1 MIMTMK
7 RMMIMA
13 VAVAAAMCCAVS
25 CGRKTETPAEGSRIG
40 FALSFFK
47 AVNSSVPGGENVV
60 ASPYSAG
67 VALSMLTEGADGQ
80 TKVEF
85 DNALNGC
92 LFVSESLSDNDT
104 VVVKSANSIW
114 ISDNFSVRNRY
125 VAHMEKDF
133 NAAVEVMDFAD
144 PSTVHAMNNWCSE
157 NTEGKIAKIK
167 DSLSPNDVMVLADAL
182 YFNAPWENAFDPGLT
197 HDAVFHGLNKDT
209 DVKMMYRNGMYDYI
223 EYQGCQIIRLPYA
236 GGRYSMY
243 VALPPAGM
251 SPGSVLPY
259 VGESMFKMALGML
272 RPAEVKFYMPKVK
285 LETSMNLNKTLERM
299 GVRTAFS
306 AAADFDGISVSGP
319 LVLNEV
325 AQKCYIDITEQGTE
339 AAAVTT
345 ATIALTSL
353 RPAADQKVMK
363 VDRPYIFFIAD
374 MENENILFTGTI
386 SNL

>member
-7 RMMIMA
+7 KMTLMA
-13 VAVAAAMCCAVS
+13 AVAAMLGAVS
-25 CGRKTETPAEGSRIG
+25 CGQEAEAPAEGSRIG

-125 VAHMEKDF
+125 VDHLEKDF
-133 NAAVEVMDFAD
+133 KAAVEVMDFAD
-144 PSTVHAMNNWCSE
+144 PATVHAMNNWCSE
-157 NTEGKIAKIK
+157 NTEGKITKIK
-167 DSLSPNDVMVLADAL
+167 DSLSPNDVMVLANAL
-182 YFNAPWENAFDPGLT
+182 YFNAPWENAFDAGLT
-197 HDAVFHGLNKDT
+197 HDAVFYGLNKET
-209 DVKMMYRNGMYDYI
+209 DVKMMYRKGMYDYV

-259 VGESMFKMALGML
+259 VGESLFKMALGML
-272 RPAEVKFYMPKVK
+272 KPAEVKFYMPKVK

-345 ATIALTSL
+345 ATIALTSI
-353 RPAADQKVMK
+353 RPAADQKVMR
-363 VDRPYIFFIAD
+363 VDRPFLFFIAD
-374 MENENILFTGTI
+374 MENENILFTGNI

>member
-1 MIMTMK
+1 M
-7 RMMIMA
+7 
-13 VAVAAAMCCAVS
+13 AVAAAMCCAVS

-80 TKVEF
+80 TKVEI

-104 VVVKSANSIW
+104 VIVKSANSVW

-125 VAHMEKDF
+125 VDHMEKDF
-133 NAAVEVMDFAD
+133 KAEVEVMNFAD
-144 PSTVHAMNNWCSE
+144 PSTVQAMNNWCSE
-157 NTEGKIAKIK
+157 NTEGKIKKIK
-167 DSLSPNDVMVLADAL
+167 EYLSQNDVMVLVNAL
-182 YFNAPWENAFDPGLT
+182 YFNAPWENAFNADLT
-197 HDAVFHGLNKDT
+197 HDDVFHGLNGDAE
-209 DVKMMYRNGMYDYI
+209 VRMMYRKGTYDYV

-251 SPGSVLPY
+251 TPGSVLPY
-259 VGESMFKMALGML
+259 VGESLFKMALGML
-272 RPAEVKFYMPKVK
+272 KPAEVKFYMPKVK

-306 AAADFDGISVSGP
+306 TAADFDGISVSGP
-319 LVLNEV
+319 LLLSEV

-339 AAAVTT
+339 AAAVTA
-345 ATIALTSL
+345 ATVALTSV
-353 RPAADQKVMK
+353 RPSIEYKVMK

>member
-7 RMMIMA
+7 KMILMA
-13 VAVAAAMCCAVS
+13 AVAAMFGAVS
-25 CGRKTETPAEGSRIG
+25 CGQEAETPAEGSRIG

-104 VVVKSANSIW
+104 LVVKSANSIW

-182 YFNAPWENAFDPGLT
+182 YFKAPWENAFDPGLT

-299 GVRTAFS
+299 GVRTAFT
-306 AAADFDGISVSGP
+306 AAADFDGISASGP

-325 AQKCYIDITEQGTE
+325 TQKCYIDITEQGTE

-374 MENENILFTGTI
+374 MKNENILFTGTI

>member
-1 MIMTMK
+1 M
-7 RMMIMA
+7 
-13 VAVAAAMCCAVS
+13 AVAAAMCCAVS

-251 SPGSVLPY
+251 TPGSVLPY
-259 VGESMFKMALGML
+259 VGESLFKMALGML
-272 RPAEVKFYMPKVK
+272 KPAEVKFYMPKVK

-299 GVRTAFS
+299 GVRTAFT
-306 AAADFDGISVSGP
+306 AAADFDGISASGP
-319 LVLNEV
+319 LALNEV

>member
-7 RMMIMA
+7 RMMIM
-13 VAVAAAMCCAVS
+13 AVAAAMCCAVS

-125 VAHMEKDF
+125 VAHMETDF

-157 NTEGKIAKIK
+157 NTEGKISKIK

-209 DVKMMYRNGMYDYI
+209 DVRMMYRSGMYDYI

-299 GVRTAFS
+299 GVRTAFT
-306 AAADFDGISVSGP
+306 AAADFDGISASGP

>member
-13 VAVAAAMCCAVS
+13 TAAAMCCAVS
-25 CGRKTETPAEGSRIG
+25 CGRKAETPAEGSRIG

-80 TKVEF
+80 TKVEI

-104 VVVKSANSIW
+104 VIVKSANSVW

-125 VAHMEKDF
+125 VDHMEKDF
-133 NAAVEVMDFAD
+133 KAGVEVMNFAD
-144 PSTVHAMNNWCSE
+144 PSTVQAMNNWCSE
-157 NTEGKIAKIK
+157 NTEGKIKKIK
-167 DSLSPNDVMVLADAL
+167 EYLSQNDVMVLVNAL
-182 YFNAPWENAFDPGLT
+182 YFNAPWENAFNADLT
-197 HDAVFHGLNKDT
+197 HDDVFHGLNGDAE
-209 DVKMMYRNGMYDYI
+209 VRMMYRKGTYDYV

-251 SPGSVLPY
+251 TPGSVLPY
-259 VGESMFKMALGML
+259 VGESLFKMALGML
-272 RPAEVKFYMPKVK
+272 KPAEVKFYMPKVK

-306 AAADFDGISVSGP
+306 TAADFDGISVSGP
-319 LVLNEV
+319 LLLSEV

-339 AAAVTT
+339 AAAVTA
-345 ATIALTSL
+345 ATVALTSV
-353 RPAADQKVMK
+353 RPSIEYKVMK

>member
-7 RMMIMA
+7 KMILMA
-13 VAVAAAMCCAVS
+13 AVAAMFGAVS
-25 CGRKTETPAEGSRIG
+25 CGQEAETPAEGSRIG

-133 NAAVEVMDFAD
+133 KAAVEVMDFAD
-144 PSTVHAMNNWCSE
+144 PATVHAMNNWCSE

-251 SPGSVLPY
+251 TPGAVLPY

-272 RPAEVKFYMPKVK
+272 KPAEVKFYMPKVK

>member
-7 RMMIMA
+7 KMFLMA
-13 VAVAAAMCCAVS
+13 AVAAMAGAVS
-25 CGRKTETPAEGSRIG
+25 CGQEAEAPAEGSRIG

-60 ASPYSAG
+60 SSPYSAG

-144 PSTVHAMNNWCSE
+144 PATVHAMNNWCSE

-182 YFNAPWENAFDPGLT
+182 YFKAPWENAFDAGLT

-251 SPGSVLPY
+251 TPGSVLPY

-272 RPAEVKFYMPKVK
+272 KPAEVKFYMPKVK

-299 GVRTAFS
+299 GVRTAFT
-306 AAADFDGISVSGP
+306 AAADFDGISASGP

>member
-1 MIMTMK
+1 MK

-13 VAVAAAMCCAVS
+13 VAVAAVMCCAVS

-125 VAHMEKDF
+125 VVHMEKDF

-209 DVKMMYRNGMYDYI
+209 DVRMMYRNGMYDYI

-299 GVRTAFS
+299 GVRTAFT
-306 AAADFDGISVSGP
+306 AAADFDGISASGP

-325 AQKCYIDITEQGTE
+325 TQKCYIDITEQGTE

-374 MENENILFTGTI
+374 MKNENILFTGTI

>member
-1 MIMTMK
+1 MIMNMK
-7 RMMIMA
+7 KIMLMA
-13 VAVAAAMCCAVS
+13 AIAAMSVS
-25 CGRKTETPAEGSRIG
+25 CGQEAEAPAEGSRIG

-47 AVNSSVPGGENVV
+47 SVNGSVPGGENVV
-60 ASPYSAG
+60 TSPYSAG
-67 VALSMLTEGADGQ
+67 VALSMLTEGAEGQ
-80 TKVEF
+80 TKVEL

-92 LFVSESLSDNDT
+92 LFVYESLSDSDT
-104 VVVKSANSIW
+104 VTVKSANSIW

-133 NAAVEVMDFAD
+133 KASVEVMDFSNPA
-144 PSTVHAMNNWCSE
+144 TVHAMNNWCSD
-157 NTEGKIAKIK
+157 NTEGKIQKIK
-167 DSLSPNDVMVLADAL
+167 ESLSPNDVMVLADAL

-197 HDAVFHGLNKDT
+197 YDDVFHGLNKDS
-209 DVKMMYRNGMYDYI
+209 DVRMMFRKGMYDYV

-236 GGRYSMY
+236 GDRYSMY

-251 SPGSVLPY
+251 TPGSVLPY
-259 VGESMFKMALGML
+259 VGESLFKMALGML
-272 RPAEVKFYMPKVK
+272 KPAEVKFTMPKVR
-285 LETSMNLNKTLERM
+285 LETSMNLNGSLEKM

-306 AAADFDGISVSGP
+306 SAADFDGISVSGP
-319 LVLNEV
+319 LMVNEV

-353 RPAADQKVMK
+353 RPAENQKVMK
-363 VDRPYIFFIAD
+363 VDRPYLFFIAD
-374 MENENILFTGTI
+374 MENENILFAGNI

>member
-1 MIMTMK
+1 
-7 RMMIMA
+7 MA

>member
-7 RMMIMA
+7 KMILMA
-13 VAVAAAMCCAVS
+13 AVAAMAGAVS
-25 CGRKTETPAEGSRIG
+25 CGQEAEAPAEGSRIG
-40 FALSFFK
+40 FALSFLK

-80 TKVEF
+80 TKVEI

-92 LFVSESLSDNDT
+92 LFVLESLSDNDT
-104 VVVKSANSIW
+104 VIVKSANSVW

-125 VAHMEKDF
+125 VDHMEKDF
-133 NAAVEVMDFAD
+133 KAEVEVMNFAD
-144 PSTVHAMNNWCSE
+144 PSTVQAMNNWCSE
-157 NTEGKIAKIK
+157 NTEGKIKKIK
-167 DSLSPNDVMVLADAL
+167 EYLSQNDVMVLVNAL
-182 YFNAPWENAFDPGLT
+182 YFNAPWENAFNADLT
-197 HDAVFHGLNKDT
+197 HDDVFHGLNGDAE
-209 DVKMMYRNGMYDYI
+209 VRMMYRKGTYDYV

-251 SPGSVLPY
+251 TPGSVLPY
-259 VGESMFKMALGML
+259 VGESLFKMALGML
-272 RPAEVKFYMPKVK
+272 KPAEVKFYMPKVK

-306 AAADFDGISVSGP
+306 TAADFDGISVSGP
-319 LVLNEV
+319 LLLSEV

-339 AAAVTT
+339 AAAVTA
-345 ATIALTSL
+345 ATVALTSV
-353 RPAADQKVMK
+353 RPSIEYKVMK

-374 MENENILFTGTI
+374 MKNENILFTGTI

>member
-7 RMMIMA
+7 KMNLMA
-13 VAVAAAMCCAVS
+13 AVAAMLGAVS
-25 CGRKTETPAEGSRIG
+25 CGQEAEAPAEGSRIG

-125 VAHMEKDF
+125 VDHLEKDF
-133 NAAVEVMDFAD
+133 KAAVEVMDFAD
-144 PSTVHAMNNWCSE
+144 PATVHAMNNWCSE
-157 NTEGKIAKIK
+157 NTEGKITKIK
-167 DSLSPNDVMVLADAL
+167 DSLSPNDVMVLANAL
-182 YFNAPWENAFDPGLT
+182 YFNAPWENAFDAGLT
-197 HDAVFHGLNKDT
+197 HDAVFYGLNKET
-209 DVKMMYRNGMYDYI
+209 DVKMMYRKGMYDYV

-259 VGESMFKMALGML
+259 VGESLFKMALGML
-272 RPAEVKFYMPKVK
+272 KPAEVKFYMPKVK

-345 ATIALTSL
+345 ATIALTSI
-353 RPAADQKVMK
+353 RPAADQKVMR
-363 VDRPYIFFIAD
+363 VDRPFLFFIAD
-374 MENENILFTGTI
+374 MENENILFTGNI

>member
-1 MIMTMK
+1 MIMTLK
-7 RMMIMA
+7 RMMIM
-13 VAVAAAMCCAVS
+13 AVAAAMCCAVS
-25 CGRKTETPAEGSRIG
+25 CGRKIETPAEGSRIG

-133 NAAVEVMDFAD
+133 KAAVEVMDFAD
-144 PSTVHAMNNWCSE
+144 PATVHAMNNWCSE

-182 YFNAPWENAFDPGLT
+182 YFKAPWENAFDPGLT
-197 HDAVFHGLNKDT
+197 HDAVFYGLNKDT
-209 DVKMMYRNGMYDYI
+209 DVRMMYRNGMYDYI

-251 SPGSVLPY
+251 TSGSVLPY
-259 VGESMFKMALGML
+259 VGESLFRMALGML
-272 RPAEVKFYMPKVK
+272 KPAEVKFYMPKVK

-306 AAADFDGISVSGP
+306 SAADFDGISVSGP

-353 RPAADQKVMK
+353 RPAADQRVMR
-363 VDRPYIFFIAD
+363 VDRPFLFFIAD
-374 MENENILFTGTI
+374 MENENILFTGNI

>member
-1 MIMTMK
+1 MIMTLK
-7 RMMIMA
+7 RMMIM
-13 VAVAAAMCCAVS
+13 AVAAAMCCAVS
-25 CGRKTETPAEGSRIG
+25 CGRKIETPAEGSRIG

-133 NAAVEVMDFAD
+133 KAAVEVMDFAD
-144 PSTVHAMNNWCSE
+144 PATVHAMNNWCSE

-182 YFNAPWENAFDPGLT
+182 YFKAPWENAFDSGLT
-197 HDAVFHGLNKDT
+197 HDDVFHGLNKDT
-209 DVKMMYRNGMYDYI
+209 DVRMMYRKGMYDYV
-223 EYQGCQIIRLPYA
+223 EYQECQIIRLPYA

-251 SPGSVLPY
+251 TPGSVLPY

-272 RPAEVKFYMPKVK
+272 KPAEVKFYMPKVK

-353 RPAADQKVMK
+353 RPAADQKVMR
-363 VDRPYIFFIAD
+363 VDRPFLFFIAD
-374 MENENILFTGTI
+374 MENENILFTGNI

>member
-7 RMMIMA
+7 KMILMA
-13 VAVAAAMCCAVS
+13 AVAAMAGAVS
-25 CGRKTETPAEGSRIG
+25 CGQEAEAPAEGSRIG
-40 FALSFFK
+40 FALSFLK

-80 TKVEF
+80 TKVEI

-104 VVVKSANSIW
+104 VIVKSANSVW

-125 VAHMEKDF
+125 VDHMEKDF
-133 NAAVEVMDFAD
+133 KAEVEVMNFAD
-144 PSTVHAMNNWCSE
+144 PSTVQAMNNWCSE
-157 NTEGKIAKIK
+157 NTEGKIKKIK
-167 DSLSPNDVMVLADAL
+167 EYLSQNDVMVLVNAL
-182 YFNAPWENAFDPGLT
+182 YFNAPWENAFNADLT
-197 HDAVFHGLNKDT
+197 HDDVFHGLNGDAE
-209 DVKMMYRNGMYDYI
+209 VRMMYRKGTYDYV

-251 SPGSVLPY
+251 TPGSVLPY
-259 VGESMFKMALGML
+259 VGESLFKMALGML
-272 RPAEVKFYMPKVK
+272 KPAEVKFYMPKVK
-285 LETSMNLNKTLERM
+285 LEISMNLNKTLERM

-306 AAADFDGISVSGP
+306 TAADFDGISVSGP
-319 LVLNEV
+319 LLLSEV

-339 AAAVTT
+339 AAAVTA
-345 ATIALTSL
+345 ATVALTSV
-353 RPAADQKVMK
+353 RPSIEYKVMK

-374 MENENILFTGTI
+374 MKNENILFTGTI